1 MKFIDLF
8 AGLGC
13 FHHAL
18 TDLGHECVYACEI
31 DSTLNKL
38 YEKNW
43 GLTPKFDIRQEIRQ
57 EKISDIPPHDILCAG
72 FPCQPFSIAAP
83 VYRQKG
89 FKCEENGDLFTWI
102 VKILRAKEP
111 NYFILENTPYLKNH
125 DSGKTWKTVQ
135 ETLEDIGYEVDER
148 VFSAS
153 QFGIPHNRKRL
164 FIIGNLSGSVSWPVG
179 NTSVEK
185 SIDTFLDVKPDEA
198 RYLSDREIDCLNLW
212 QDFLKQFPYPIA
224 IPSPLWSREFGA
236 TYPYKRTTP
245 DAMGITK
252 LRRWRGNHGIKLSEV
267 SIEET
272 MDNLPAYAKRG
283 QNCFPDW
290 KVRNIGAN
298 RDFYRNF
305 YEEKEIW
312 FDKWKCDITNFP
324 PTWQRFEWNCQVSK
338 RDIWKQIIQF
348 RNSGIR
354 ISTAKRIPTLVT
366 KTSQVPIIGW
376 EKRYLTPRE
385 CARFQSIK
393 EKIALPDT
401 STSAFKAVGNAVN
414 VEVVYEIA
422 KALINRNEE

>member
-1 MKFIDLF
+1 MQFIDLF

-13 FHHAL
+13 FHRAL

-31 DSTLNKL
+31 DSTLNEL
-38 YEKNW
+38 YKKNW
-43 GLTPKFDIRQEIRQ
+43 GRAPDFDIRQV
-57 EKISDIPPHDILCAG
+57 KIDDIPSHDILCAG

-89 FKCEENGDLFTWI
+89 FKCEENGDLFSWI
-102 VKILRAKEP
+102 VKILRAKKP

-135 ETLEDIGYEVDER
+135 KRLKNIGYEVDGH
-148 VFSAS
+148 VFSTS
-153 QFGIPHNRKRL
+153 QFGIPHNRRRL

-179 NTSVEK
+179 NGSVEK
-185 SIDTFLDVKPDEA
+185 SIDTFLDESPDEA

-212 QDFLKQFPYPIA
+212 QDFLKQFPYPMA

-252 LRRWRGNHGIKLSEV
+252 LRRYRGNHGIKLSKV

-272 MDNLPAYAKRG
+272 LDNLPAYAKRG

-290 KVRNIGAN
+290 KVRNIRTN

-305 YEEKEIW
+305 YEEKKIW
-312 FDKWKCDITNFP
+312 FDKWKRDIADFP

-338 RDIWKQIIQF
+338 RDIWSQIIQF

-366 KTSQVPIIGW
+366 KISQVPIIGW

-385 CARFQSIK
+385 CARFQGIK
-393 EKIALPDT
+393 DEDNIALPDT
-401 STSAFKAVGNAVN
+401 NTSAFKAVGNAVN

-422 KALINRNEE
+422 KALIN